1 MRENISNDITSWL
14 ISLPIVDSTNNYA
27 MQLIQDGLAYHGLVV
42 SAAEQTK
49 GKGQRGKVWL
59 SEPGENVVMSIV
71 IDPQS
76 YMDIYWLS
84 FLIPLAVC
92 KALQE
97 VVPECQI
104 KIKWPNDIYVG
115 KQKLAGILIENVFR
129 GSTIK
134 HTVIGVGINANQVNF
149 EPMERMPISLKQI
162 LGQDVDIPKVI
173 ALVRKSILA
182 YTVTKDFQLLVH
194 AYNDLLCFKQ
204 ETILIQHQD
213 HAAMSMKV
221 LGVNDQFQLEASDI
235 SSGIVHR
242 FDFGSIH
249 MMF

>member
-42 SAAEQTK
+42 TADEQTK
-49 GKGQRGKVWL
+49 GKGQRGKAWL
-59 SEPGENVVMSIV
+59 SQPGENVIMSIV

-84 FLIPLAVC
+84 FFIPVAVC
-92 KALQE
+92 KAINEL
-97 VVPECQI
+97 VPECQV

-129 GSTIK
+129 GNGIK
-134 HTVIGVGINANQVNF
+134 HTVIGIGINANQVAF
-149 EPMERMPISLKQI
+149 EPMERMPISLKQL
-162 LGQDVDIPKVI
+162 LGKDIVLADVI

-182 YTVTKDFQLLVH
+182 YSITKDLHSLVH
-194 AYNDLLCFKQ
+194 TYNELLCFKH

-213 HAAMSMKV
+213 QAPQAMEL
-221 LGVNDQFQLEASDI
+221 LGVNPQFQLQARNIETDEYSN
-235 SSGIVHR
+235 
-242 FDFGSIH
+242 FDFGTIN
-249 MMF
+249 MIF